1 MTMQTYAPI
10 TNAAFVPLPRTA
22 LSEAL
27 RENVCTYKNFLL
39 FQPKNMNRG
48 PVGVNSTIV
57 S

>member
-10 TNAAFVPLPRTA
+10 ANAAFVPLPRTA

-39 FQPKNMNRG
+39 YQPKNMDRG